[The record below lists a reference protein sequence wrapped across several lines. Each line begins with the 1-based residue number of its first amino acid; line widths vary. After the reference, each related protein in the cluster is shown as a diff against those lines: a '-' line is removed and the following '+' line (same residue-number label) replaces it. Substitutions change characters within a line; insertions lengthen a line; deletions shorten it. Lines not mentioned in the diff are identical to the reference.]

1 MLGVPSDADVTSLA
15 PEIVVSEGTNVC
27 SPLSGVPQNFSST
40 VTYTVS
46 GKGLAT
52 RVYSVDILDADGKRP
67 TGKNDTPDTPST
79 PDTPVVAS
87 AKITEFSILGVKA
100 VIDDEAGTIL
110 LTLPAGTRC
119 KSCSISGDRGKWMY
133 RESGTRGSGGSEKS
147 GSLYRNQWI

>member
-1 MLGVPSDADVTSLA
+1 MCAVLCRA
-15 PEIVVSEGTNVC
+15 C
-27 SPLSGVPQNFSST
+27 PQNFSST

-100 VIDDEAGTIL
+100 VSTM
-110 LTLPAGTRC
+110 R
-119 KSCSISGDRGKWMY
+119 
-133 RESGTRGSGGSEKS
+133 REPFF
-147 GSLYRNQWI
+147 